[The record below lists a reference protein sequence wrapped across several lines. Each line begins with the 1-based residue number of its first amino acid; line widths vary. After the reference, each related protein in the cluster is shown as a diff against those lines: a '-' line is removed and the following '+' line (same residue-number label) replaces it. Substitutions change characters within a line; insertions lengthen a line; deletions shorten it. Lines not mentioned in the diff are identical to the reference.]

1 MKLPRINIKQPM
13 RYLSMRRQAAV
24 IVVGLLLA
32 AISVFY
38 TWSISADMRHE
49 DEMAIEQLR
58 LAERNAVEMWE
69 DILQSTNFGG
79 HMIYSPELLNK
90 LAEHTNVP
98 LIIADERL
106 NVWVTNLPME
116 IVGNSERLRDE
127 IMQMSLTNKPISV
140 SSGLMRSTTFTIYY
154 GTTNYS
160 ELVSSAH
167 SEALALFPYVQLVII
182 IIFAIFAYMAFS
194 STKQNEQN
202 RVWVG
207 LAKETAHQLGTP
219 TSSLLGW
226 IEYLR
231 SQPVDQMAVEEMSK
245 DLTHLL
251 KIVDR
256 FSKIGSETQLT
267 SMNINEVV
275 GDTVMYFRRRIPRNV
290 TLTYN
295 GLAIAP
301 ICVAINAALFE
312 WVVENLLKNS
322 LDALQGHG
330 EIDVVVGENDNEV
343 FVEVSDTGKGIAK
356 SSWTRIFEPGFTT
369 KTRGWGLGL
378 SLSRR
383 IIEEYHGGRIAVVRS
398 EIGHGTTIRITLK
411 RNAENE

>member
-1 MKLPRINIKQPM
+1 MKLPHINIPF
-13 RYLSMRRQAAV
+13 LSARRRTVV
-24 IVVGLLLA
+24 IALGLALA
-32 AISVFY
+32 ALSIYY
-38 TWSISADMRHE
+38 TWTVSVEMKHE
-49 DEMAIEQLR
+49 DEAAVDKLR
-58 LAERNAVEMWE
+58 EDERNAVTMWE
-69 DILQSTNFGG
+69 DILRTTNIGG
-79 HMIYSPELLNK
+79 YGYNYELLDE

-98 LIIADERL
+98 LAILDERL
-106 NVWVTNLPME
+106 NLFVTNLP
-116 IVGNSERLRDE
+116 DE
-127 IMQMSLTNKPISV
+127 IANDKEALRNEIMRMSETNKPITISHRITQQT
-140 SSGLMRSTTFTIYY
+140 SFTIYY
-154 GTTNYS
+154 GTTDY
-160 ELVSSAH
+160 EGLISSAH
-167 SEALALFPYVQLVII
+167 SEALVFFPYVQLII
-182 IIFAIFAYMAFS
+182 ILIFAIFAYIAFS

-231 SQPVDQMAVEEMSK
+231 TQPVDQMAVDEMSK
-245 DLTHLL
+245 DLTHLM

-267 SMNINEVV
+267 PTNINEVV

-290 TLTYN
+290 SLNYN

-301 ICVAINAALFE
+301 IRVSMNAALFE
-312 WVVENLLKNS
+312 WVVENLMKNS

-330 EIDVVVGENDNEV
+330 SIDVTVGESGNNV

-356 SSWTRIFEPGFTT
+356 SNWTRIFEPGYTT

-383 IIEEYHGGRIAVVRS
+383 IIEEYHKGKIAVVRS
-398 EIGHGTTIRITLK
+398 EMGKGTTIRITLK
-411 RNAENE
+411 RREGDE

>member
-1 MKLPRINIKQPM
+1 MKLPRINIPF
-13 RYLSMRRQAAV
+13 LSARRRTVV
-24 IVVGLLLA
+24 IALGLALA
-32 AISVFY
+32 ALSVYY
-38 TWSISADMRHE
+38 TWTVSVEMKHE
-49 DEMAIEQLR
+49 DEAAVEQLR
-58 LAERNAVEMWE
+58 KDERNAVSMWE
-69 DILQSTNFGG
+69 DILRSTNIGGFG
-79 HMIYSPELLNK
+79 YNYELLDK

-98 LIIADERL
+98 LVITDERL
-106 NVWVTNLPME
+106 NVLVTNLPDDIAYDNE
-116 IVGNSERLRDE
+116 ALRQE
-127 IMQMSLTNKPISV
+127 IMRMSKTNKPITV
-140 SSGLMRSTTFTIYY
+140 SHRITRQTTFTIYY
-154 GTTNYS
+154 GTTDYE
-160 ELVSSAH
+160 ELISSAH
-167 SEALALFPYVQLVII
+167 SEALVFFPYVQLII
-182 IIFAIFAYMAFS
+182 ILIFAIFAYIAFS

-226 IEYLR
+226 VEYLR
-231 SQPVDQMAVEEMSK
+231 TQPVDQMAVEEMSK
-245 DLTHLL
+245 DLAHLM

-267 SMNINEVV
+267 PVNINEVV

-290 TLTYN
+290 SLNYN

-301 ICVAINAALFE
+301 IRVSMNSALFE
-312 WVVENLLKNS
+312 WVVENLMKNS

-330 EIDVVVGENDNEV
+330 EIDVAVGESGDSV

-356 SSWTRIFEPGFTT
+356 SNWTRIFEPGYTT

-383 IIEEYHGGRIAVVRS
+383 IIEEYHKGKIAVVRS
-398 EIGHGTTIRITLK
+398 EISKGTTIRITLK
-411 RNAENE
+411 RREGDE